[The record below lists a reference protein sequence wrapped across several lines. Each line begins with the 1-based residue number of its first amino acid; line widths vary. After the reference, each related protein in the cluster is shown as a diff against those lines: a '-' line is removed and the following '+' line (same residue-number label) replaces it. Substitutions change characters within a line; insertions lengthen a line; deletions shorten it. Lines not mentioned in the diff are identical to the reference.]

1 MTAIFWFVLMIVF
14 IFMET
19 NTVSLVSIWFALGA
33 LVSMIAAIF
42 GVGFWVELILFVAVS
57 AVALAALR
65 PVTKKYFTPKITKT
79 NVDSLVGQ
87 QGLITAAVDNVQGC
101 GTVKLGGIEWTAR
114 STDGAPIPEGKL
126 VTVDRIEGV
135 KAFVT
140 EVK

>member
-1 MTAIFWFVLMIVF
+1 MTAILWFILMIVF
-14 IFMET
+14 IFMEA
-19 NTVSLVSIWFALGA
+19 NTVSLASIWFALGA

-42 GVGFWVELILFVAVS
+42 GAGFWVELVLFVAVS

-65 PVTKKYFTPKITKT
+65 PVTKKYFNPKITKT
-79 NVDSLVGQ
+79 NVDSVIGQ
-87 QGLITAAVDNVQGC
+87 QGLVTASVDNLQGS

-114 STDGAPIPEGKL
+114 STEGNPIPEGTL